1 MRAVLVREFG
11 PTDGVEIGEVDAPVK
26 LGTEVIVDVHA
37 AGMNPIDYK
46 TVLGKGAAK
55 AVEPLLPWV
64 PGGDVAGIVAQ
75 APYEAHDLQPG
86 DAVYGIANHWRTRG
100 TYAEQ
105 VVVPSL
111 ALAPK
116 PESLSFEEAAA
127 VPCAALTAWDAV
139 VRIAKARA
147 GQRILIHAG
156 AGGVG
161 HFAVQF
167 AKYFGATVATT
178 VSTRNVDF
186 ARSLGADE
194 VVDYTQARFEDA
206 LQKVDVVVD
215 LIGNVADDTGTRS
228 LDVLKHGGLYLNV
241 PTGSWPEYASAAA
254 ERGLRASAVK
264 VESDGSNLGIIGR
277 LIDAGDVRVEVQRA
291 YPLERVREAF
301 AELQGGH
308 VRGKLVLK
316 VR

>member
-11 PTDGVEIGEVDAPVK
+11 PTGQVEVGEAEAPLK

-37 AGMNPIDYK
+37 AGMNPIDFK
-46 TVLGKGAAK
+46 TVTGKGAAK
-55 AVEPLLPWV
+55 AIEPLLPWI
-64 PGGDVAGIVAQ
+64 PGGDVAGVVAQ
-75 APYEAHDLQPG
+75 SPYEAHDLQPG
-86 DAVYGIANHWRTRG
+86 DAVYGIVNHWRTRG
-100 TYAEQ
+100 SYAEQ
-105 VVVPSL
+105 AAVPSL
-111 ALAPK
+111 ALALK
-116 PESLSFEEAAA
+116 PETLSFEQAAA
-127 VPCAALTAWDAV
+127 VPCAGLTAWDAV

-167 AKYFGATVATT
+167 AKYFGAHVSTT

-186 ARSLGADE
+186 ARSLGADQ
-194 VVDYTQARFEDA
+194 VIDYTQQRFEDA
-206 LQKVDVVVD
+206 LQKVDVVID
-215 LIGNVADDTGTRS
+215 LVGNVADNTGTRS

-241 PTGSWPEYASAAA
+241 PTGSWPDYASAASA
-254 ERGLRASAVK
+254 RGLRASSVK
-264 VESDGSNLGIIGR
+264 VEADGSNLGIIGR
-277 LIDAGDVRVEVQRA
+277 LIDAGDVRVEVQHV
-291 YPLERVREAF
+291 YPLDHIHEAF
-301 AELQGGH
+301 SELEGGH

>member
-1 MRAVLVREFG
+1 MRAVLVQEFG
-11 PTDGVEIGEVDAPVK
+11 PTDTVEIGEIESPLK
-26 LGTEVIVDVHA
+26 LGTEVLVDVHA

-46 TVLGKGAAK
+46 TVIGKGAAK
-55 AVEPLLPWV
+55 AVEPLLPWI
-64 PGGDVAGIVAQ
+64 PGGDVAGIIAEG
-75 APYEAHDLQPG
+75 PYEAHDLQPG
-86 DAVYGIANHWRTRG
+86 DAVYGAVNHWRTRG
-100 TYAEQ
+100 SYAEQ
-105 VVVPSL
+105 AVVPSL

-116 PESLSFEEAAA
+116 PESLSFEKAAA

-139 VRIAKARA
+139 VRVAKARA

-167 AKYFGATVATT
+167 AKYFGAQVATT

-186 ARSLGADE
+186 VRSLGADE
-194 VVDYTQARFEDA
+194 VIDYTQQRFEDA

-215 LIGNVADDTGTRS
+215 LIGNVSDDTGTRS

-241 PTGSWPEYASAAA
+241 PTGSWSDYASVAA
-254 ERGLRASAVK
+254 ERGLRASSVK

-277 LIDAGDVRVEVQRA
+277 LIDAGDVRVEVQKA
-291 YPLERVREAF
+291 YPLAQVRDAF
-301 AELQGGH
+301 AELQRGH

>member
-11 PTDGVEIGEVDAPVK
+11 PTDRVEVGDAEAPLK
-26 LGTEVIVDVHA
+26 LGTEVVVDVHA

-46 TVLGKGAAK
+46 TVIGKGAAR
-55 AVEPLLPWV
+55 AVASLLPWI
-64 PGGDVAGIVAQ
+64 PGGDVAGVVAE

-86 DAVYGIANHWRTRG
+86 DAVYGIVNHWRTRG
-100 TYAEQ
+100 SFAEQ
-105 VVVPSL
+105 AVVPSL
-111 ALAPK
+111 ALALK
-116 PESLSFEEAAA
+116 PESLSFEQAAA

-139 VRIAKARA
+139 VRVAKARA

-167 AKYFGATVATT
+167 AKYFGAHVATT

-194 VVDYTQARFEDA
+194 VVDYTRDRFEDA

-215 LIGNVADDTGTRS
+215 LVGNASDDTGTRS

-254 ERGLRASAVK
+254 ARGLRASSVK

-277 LIDAGDVRVEVQRA
+277 LIDAGDVRVEVQHV
-291 YPLERVREAF
+291 YPLAKVHEAF
-301 AELQGGH
+301 SVLQGGH

-316 VR
+316 IR

>member
-11 PTDGVEIGEVDAPVK
+11 PTDGVEIGEIEAPLR
-26 LGTEVIVDVHA
+26 LGTEVLVDVHA
-37 AGMNPIDYK
+37 AGMNPIDFK
-46 TVLGKGAAK
+46 TVIGKGAAK
-55 AVEPLLPWV
+55 AVEPLLPWI
-64 PGGDVAGIVAQ
+64 PGGDIAGVVAE

-86 DAVYGIANHWRTRG
+86 DAVFGSVNHWRTRG
-100 TYAEQ
+100 SFAEQ
-105 VVVPSL
+105 AVVPSL
-111 ALAPK
+111 ALALK
-116 PESLSFEEAAA
+116 PQSLSFEEAAA

-167 AKYFGATVATT
+167 AKYFGAQVATT
-178 VSTRNVDF
+178 VSERNVDF
-186 ARSLGADE
+186 VRSLGADE
-194 VVDYTQARFEDA
+194 VVDYRAQRFEEV

-241 PTGSWPEYASAAA
+241 PTGSWPDYASVAA

-264 VESDGSNLGIIGR
+264 VEADGSNLGIIAR

-291 YPLERVREAF
+291 YPLESVHEAF
-301 AELQGGH
+301 DALQGGH
-308 VRGKLVLK
+308 VRGKLVLQ

>member
-11 PTDGVEIGEVDAPVK
+11 PTESVEIGEIDAPMK

-37 AGMNPIDYK
+37 AGMNPIDFK
-46 TVLGKGAAK
+46 TAIGKGAAK
-55 AVEPLLPWV
+55 AVEPLLPWI
-64 PGGDVAGIVAQ
+64 PGGDVAGVVAQ
-75 APYEAHDLQPG
+75 SPYEAHDLQPG
-86 DAVYGIANHWRTRG
+86 DAVFGAANHWRTRG
-100 TYAEQ
+100 SYAEQ
-105 VVVPSL
+105 AVVPSL

-127 VPCAALTAWDAV
+127 VPCAGLTAWDAV

-167 AKYFGATVATT
+167 AKYFGAHVATT
-178 VSTRNVDF
+178 VSERNVDF
-186 ARSLGADE
+186 VRSLGADE
-194 VVDYTQARFEDA
+194 VVDYRKDRFEDV

-241 PTGSWPEYASAAA
+241 PTGSWPDYASTAAD
-254 ERGLRASAVK
+254 RGMRASSVK
-264 VESDGSNLGIIGR
+264 VESDGGNLGIISR
-277 LIDAGDVRVEVQRA
+277 LIDAGDVRVEVQKV
-291 YPLERVREAF
+291 YPLEQVRDAF
-301 AELQGGH
+301 SELQGGH

>member
-1 MRAVLVREFG
+1 MQAVLVRAFG
-11 PTDGVEIGEVDAPVK
+11 PTDQVEVGEIEPPLR

-37 AGMNPIDYK
+37 AGMNPIDWK
-46 TVLGKGAAK
+46 TVAGKGAAK
-55 AVEPLLPWV
+55 AVAPLLPWV
-64 PGGDVAGIVAQ
+64 PGGDVAGVVAE
-75 APYEAHDLQPG
+75 APYEAHDLQVG

-100 TYAEQ
+100 SFAEQ
-105 VVVPSL
+105 VTVPSL

-116 PESLSFEEAAA
+116 PESLSFELAAA

-147 GQRILIHAG
+147 GQRILVHAG

-167 AKYFGATVATT
+167 AKYFGAHVATT
-178 VSTRNVDF
+178 VSGRNVDF

-194 VVDYTQARFEDA
+194 VVDYTRDRFEDV

-215 LIGNVADDTGTRS
+215 LVGDVSEDTGTRS

-241 PTGSWPEYASAAA
+241 PTGSWPEYAAASA
-254 ERGLRASAVK
+254 ERGLRSSSVK
-264 VESDGSNLGIIGR
+264 VEADGSNLGIIGR
-277 LIDAGDVRVEVQRA
+277 LIDAGDVRVELQHA
-291 YPLERVREAF
+291 YRMDEVHEAF

>member
-1 MRAVLVREFG
+1 MRAVLVRAFG
-11 PTDGVEIGEVDAPVK
+11 PTDSVEVGEAEAPLR
-26 LGTEVIVDVHA
+26 LGTEAIVDVHA

-46 TVLGKGAAK
+46 TVIGKGAAK
-55 AVEPLLPWV
+55 AVEPLLPWI
-64 PGGDVAGIVAQ
+64 PGGDVAGVVAE

-86 DAVYGIANHWRTRG
+86 DAVFGIVNHWRTRG
-100 TYAEQ
+100 SYAEQ
-105 VVVPSL
+105 AAVPSL
-111 ALAPK
+111 ALALK
-116 PESLSFEEAAA
+116 PESLSFAEAAA

-139 VRIAKARA
+139 VRVAKARA

-167 AKYFGATVATT
+167 AKYFGAHVATT
-178 VSTRNVDF
+178 VSERNVDF

-194 VVDYTQARFEDA
+194 VVDYTKVRFEDA

-215 LIGNVADDTGTRS
+215 LVGNVADDTGSRS

-264 VESDGSNLGIIGR
+264 VEADGSNLGIIGR
-277 LIDAGDVRVEVQRA
+277 LIDAGDVRVEVQHV
-291 YPLERVREAF
+291 YPLARVHDAF
-301 AELQGGH
+301 AELQRGH
-308 VRGKLVLK
+308 VRGKLVLQ

>member
-11 PTDGVEIGEVDAPVK
+11 PTDEVEVGEAQAPMK
-26 LGTEVIVDVHA
+26 LGTEVVVDVHA
-37 AGMNPIDYK
+37 AGMNPIDFK
-46 TVLGKGAAK
+46 TVIGKGAAK
-55 AVEPLLPWV
+55 AVEPLLPWI
-64 PGGDVAGIVAQ
+64 PGGDLAGVVAE

-86 DAVYGIANHWRTRG
+86 DAVFGIVNHWRTRG
-100 TYAEQ
+100 SYAEQ
-105 VVVPSL
+105 AVVPSL
-111 ALAPK
+111 ALALK
-116 PESLSFEEAAA
+116 PESLSFEQAAA

-147 GQRILIHAG
+147 GQRILVHAG

-167 AKYFGATVATT
+167 AKYFGAHVATT

-194 VVDYTQARFEDA
+194 VVDYTRDRFEDA
-206 LQKVDVVVD
+206 LQKVDVVID
-215 LIGNVADDTGTRS
+215 LVGNVADDTGTRS

-264 VESDGSNLGIIGR
+264 MESDGSNLGIIGR
-277 LIDAGDVRVEVQRA
+277 LIDAGDVRVEVQHV
-291 YPLERVREAF
+291 YPLDEVREAF
-301 AELQGGH
+301 AELQRGH

>member
-1 MRAVLVREFG
+1 MRAVLVRDFG
-11 PTDGVEIGEVDAPVK
+11 PTDGVEIGEIEAPMK

-37 AGMNPIDYK
+37 AGMNPIDFK
-46 TVLGKGAAK
+46 TVTGKGAAK

-64 PGGDVAGIVAQ
+64 PGGDVAGIVAA

-100 TYAEQ
+100 SFAEQ
-105 VVVPSL
+105 VAVPSL

-139 VRIAKARA
+139 VRVAKARA

-167 AKYFGATVATT
+167 AKYFGAQVATT
-178 VSTRNVDF
+178 VSERNVDF
-186 ARSLGADE
+186 VRSLGADE
-194 VVDYTQARFEDA
+194 VVDYGKDRFEDV

-241 PTGSWPEYASAAA
+241 PTGSWPDYASVAA
-254 ERGLRASAVK
+254 ERGLRASAIK
-264 VESDGSNLGIIGR
+264 VESDGSNLGIIAR
-277 LIDAGDVRVEVQRA
+277 LIDAGDVRVEVQKV
-291 YPLERVREAF
+291 YQLGQVHDAF
-301 AELQGGH
+301 ATLQGGH

>member
-1 MRAVLVREFG
+1 MRAVLVRAFG
-11 PTDGVEIGEVDAPVK
+11 PTDGVEIGEVEAPLK

-46 TVLGKGAAK
+46 TALGKGAAK
-55 AVEPLLPWV
+55 AVEPLLPWI
-64 PGGDVAGIVAQ
+64 PGGDVAGTVAE

-86 DAVYGIANHWRTRG
+86 DAVFGIVNHWRTRG
-100 TYAEQ
+100 SFAEQ
-105 VVVPSL
+105 AAVPSL
-111 ALAPK
+111 ALALK
-116 PESLSFEEAAA
+116 PESLSFAEAAA

-139 VRIAKARA
+139 VRVAKARA

-167 AKYFGATVATT
+167 AKYFGAHVATT
-178 VSTRNVDF
+178 VSERNVDF

-194 VVDYTQARFEDA
+194 VIDYSKVRFEDA

-215 LIGNVADDTGTRS
+215 LVGNVADDTGSRS

-254 ERGLRASAVK
+254 ARGLRASAVK
-264 VESDGSNLGIIGR
+264 VEADGSNLGIIGR
-277 LIDAGDVRVEVQRA
+277 LIDAGDVRVEVQQV
-291 YPLERVREAF
+291 YPLARVRDAF
-301 AELQGGH
+301 AELQRGH
-308 VRGKLVLK
+308 VRGKLVLQ

>member
-1 MRAVLVREFG
+1 MRAVLVRAFG
-11 PTDGVEIGEVDAPVK
+11 PTDDVEVGEAEAPLR
-26 LGTEVIVDVHA
+26 LGTEVLVDVHA
-37 AGMNPIDYK
+37 AGMNPIDWK
-46 TVLGKGAAK
+46 TIAGKGAAG
-55 AVEPLLPWV
+55 AVAPLLPWI
-64 PGGDVAGIVAQ
+64 PGGDVAGVVAE

-86 DAVYGIANHWRTRG
+86 DAVYGIANHWRTHG
-100 TYAEQ
+100 SFAEQ
-105 VVVPSL
+105 ASVPSL

-116 PESLSFEEAAA
+116 PESLSFELAAA

-147 GQRILIHAG
+147 GQRMLIHAG

-161 HFAVQF
+161 HFAVQL
-167 AKYFGATVATT
+167 AKYFGAHVATT
-178 VSTRNVDF
+178 VSSRNVDF

-194 VVDYTQARFEDA
+194 VIDYTRDRFEDA

-215 LIGNVADDTGTRS
+215 LVGNASHDTGTRS

-241 PTGSWPEYASAAA
+241 PTGSWPEYAAASA
-254 ERGLRASAVK
+254 ERGLRSSAVK
-264 VESDGSNLGIIGR
+264 VEADGSNLGIIGR
-277 LIDAGDVRVEVQRA
+277 LIDAGDVRVELQHA
-291 YPLERVREAF
+291 YRMEEIHEAL
-301 AELQGGH
+301 AELRGGH

>member
-11 PTDGVEIGEVDAPVK
+11 PTDGVEVGEVEAPLR
-26 LGTEVIVDVHA
+26 LGTEVVVDVHA
-37 AGMNPIDYK
+37 AGMNPVDFK
-46 TVLGKGAAK
+46 TVTGKGAAK

-64 PGGDVAGIVAQ
+64 PGGDVAGVVAQ
-75 APYEAHDLQPG
+75 APYEEHDLQPG
-86 DAVYGIANHWRTRG
+86 DAVFGIANHWRTRG
-100 TYAEQ
+100 SYAEQ

-139 VRIAKARA
+139 VRVAKARA

-161 HFAVQF
+161 HFAVQL
-167 AKYFGATVATT
+167 AKYFGAHVATT

-186 ARSLGADE
+186 ALSLGADE
-194 VVDYTQARFEDA
+194 VVDYTQERFEEK

-215 LIGNVADDTGTRS
+215 LVGNVADDTGTRS

-241 PTGSWPEYASAAA
+241 PTGSWADYAAAAA
-254 ERGLRASAVK
+254 ERGMRSSAVK

-277 LIDAGDVRVEVQRA
+277 LIDSGDVRVEVQHV
-291 YPLERVREAF
+291 YPLDRVHEAF
-301 AELQGGH
+301 AELQSGH
-308 VRGKLVLK
+308 VRGKLVLQ

>member
-11 PTDGVEIGEVDAPVK
+11 PTEDVEIGEIEAPLR
-26 LGTEVIVDVHA
+26 LGTEVLVDVHA
-37 AGMNPIDYK
+37 AGMNPIDFK

-55 AVEPLLPWV
+55 AVEPLLPWI
-64 PGGDVAGIVAQ
+64 PGGDIAGIVAE

-86 DAVYGIANHWRTRG
+86 DAVFGSVNHWRTRG
-100 TYAEQ
+100 SYAEQ
-105 VVVPSL
+105 AAVPSL
-111 ALAPK
+111 ALALK
-116 PESLSFEEAAA
+116 PQSLSFEEAAA

-167 AKYFGATVATT
+167 AKYFGAHVATT
-178 VSTRNVDF
+178 VSERNVDF
-186 ARSLGADE
+186 VRGLGADE
-194 VVDYTQARFEDA
+194 VVDYRAQRFEDV

-241 PTGSWPEYASAAA
+241 PTGSWPDYASVAT
-254 ERGLRASAVK
+254 ERGLRSSAVK
-264 VESDGSNLGIIGR
+264 VEADGSNLGIIGR
-277 LIDAGDVRVEVQRA
+277 LIDAGDVRVEVQRT
-291 YPLERVREAF
+291 YPLDRVHEAF
-301 AELQGGH
+301 DALQGGH

>member
-1 MRAVLVREFG
+1 MRAAIVREFG
-11 PTDGVEIGEVDAPVK
+11 PIEAVEVGEVDPPLR
-26 LGTEVIVDVHA
+26 LGTEVLVDVRA
-37 AGMNPIDYK
+37 AGINPIDWK
-46 TVLGKGAAK
+46 TVTGRGGAK

-64 PGGDVAGIVAQ
+64 PGGDVAGVVAE
-75 APYEAHDLQPG
+75 APFEAHDLQPG
-86 DAVYGIANHWRTRG
+86 DAVFGSANHWRTRG
-100 TYAEQ
+100 SYAEQ

-111 ALAPK
+111 AIAPK
-116 PESLSFEEAAA
+116 PESLTFEEAAA

-161 HFAVQF
+161 HFAVQL

-186 ARSLGADE
+186 VRELGADE
-194 VVDYTQARFEDA
+194 VVDYTSERFEER

-215 LIGNVADDTGTRS
+215 LVGNVADDTGTRS
-228 LDVLKHGGLYLNV
+228 LDVLKAGGLYLNV
-241 PTGSWPEYASAAA
+241 PTASWPEYPQATAAA
-254 ERGLRASAVK
+254 GLRASSVK
-264 VESDGSNLGIIGR
+264 MEADGSNLGIIGR
-277 LIDAGDVRVEVQRA
+277 LIDAGDVRVEVQRVYA
-291 YPLERVREAF
+291 LDEVREAL
-301 AELQGGH
+301 AEQQAGH
-308 VRGKLVLK
+308 VRGKLVLR

>member
-11 PTDGVEIGEVDAPVK
+11 PTDTVEVGDVDAPLK

-46 TVLGKGAAK
+46 TVIGKGAAQ
-55 AVEPLLPWV
+55 AVAPLLPWV
-64 PGGDVAGIVAQ
+64 PGGDVAGTVAQ

-86 DAVYGIANHWRTRG
+86 DAVFGAVNHWRTRG
-100 TYAEQ
+100 SYAEQ
-105 VVVPSL
+105 AVVPSL

-116 PESLSFEEAAA
+116 PESLSFTEAAA

-139 VRIAKARA
+139 VRVAKARA

-167 AKYFGATVATT
+167 AKYFGAQVATT
-178 VSTRNVDF
+178 VSERNVDF

-194 VVDYTQARFEDA
+194 VIDYTKVRFEEA
-206 LQKVDVVVD
+206 LQKVDVVID

-254 ERGLRASAVK
+254 ERGLRASSVK

-277 LIDAGDVRVEVQRA
+277 LIDAGDVRVEVQKV
-291 YPLERVREAF
+291 YPLEKVRDAF
-301 AELQGGH
+301 AELQRGH
-308 VRGKLVLK
+308 VRGKLVLQ

>member
-1 MRAVLVREFG
+1 MRAVLVRAFG
-11 PTDGVEIGEVDAPVK
+11 PTDQVEIGEIEAPLK

-46 TVLGKGAAK
+46 TTIGKGAAK
-55 AVEPLLPWV
+55 AVEPLLPWI
-64 PGGDVAGIVAQ
+64 PGGDMAGVVAE
-75 APYEAHDLQPG
+75 APYEAHDVQPG
-86 DAVYGIANHWRTRG
+86 DAVFGLVDHWRTRG
-100 TYAEQ
+100 SFAEQ
-105 VVVPSL
+105 AAVPSL

-167 AKYFGATVATT
+167 AKYFGAHVAATA
-178 VSTRNVDF
+178 SERNIDF
-186 ARSLGADE
+186 VRGLGADE
-194 VVDYTQARFEDA
+194 VVDYRKDRFEDV

-215 LIGNVADDTGTRS
+215 LIGNVQDDTGSRS

-241 PTGSWPEYASAAA
+241 PTGSWPDYAAA
-254 ERGLRASAVK
+254 TAARGLRASSVK
-264 VESDGSNLGIIGR
+264 VEPDGANLGIIGR
-277 LIDAGDVRVEVQRA
+277 LIDAGDVHVEVQQV
-291 YPLERVREAF
+291 YPLDRVHEAF
-301 AELQGGH
+301 ETLQGGH
-308 VRGKLVLK
+308 VRGKLVIS

>member
-11 PTDGVEIGEVDAPVK
+11 PTDQVEIGDIDAPLK
-26 LGTEVIVDVHA
+26 LGTEVLVDVHA
-37 AGMNPIDYK
+37 AGMNPIDFK
-46 TVLGKGAAK
+46 TVIGKGAAK

-64 PGGDVAGIVAQ
+64 PGGDVAGIVAES
-75 APYEAHDLQPG
+75 PYEAHDVQPG
-86 DAVYGIANHWRTRG
+86 DAVYGIVNHWRTRG
-100 TYAEQ
+100 SYAEQ
-105 VVVPSL
+105 AIVPSL

-116 PESLSFEEAAA
+116 PESLTFEEAAA

-139 VRIAKARA
+139 VRVAKARA
-147 GQRILIHAG
+147 GQRILVPAG

-167 AKYFGATVATT
+167 AKYFGAHVATT

-194 VVDYTQARFEDA
+194 VIDYTAERFEDA

-215 LIGNVADDTGTRS
+215 LVGNVADETGTRS
-228 LDVLKHGGLYLNV
+228 LDALKHGGLYLNV
-241 PTGSWPEYASAAA
+241 PTGSWPDYASAAA
-254 ERGLRASAVK
+254 ERGLRASSVK
-264 VESDGSNLGIIGR
+264 VEADGSNLGIIGR
-277 LIDAGDVRVEVQRA
+277 LIDAGDVRVEVQRV
-291 YPLERVREAF
+291 YPLDRVHEAF
-301 AELQGGH
+301 GVLQGGH
-308 VRGKLVLK
+308 VRGKLVLR

>member
-1 MRAVLVREFG
+1 MRAVLVRTFG
-11 PTDGVEIGEVDAPVK
+11 PTDQVEIGEIEAPLK

-46 TVLGKGAAK
+46 TATGKGAAK
-55 AVEPLLPWV
+55 AIEPLLPWI
-64 PGGDVAGIVAQ
+64 PGGDLAGIVAE
-75 APYEAHDLQPG
+75 APYEAHDVQPG
-86 DAVYGIANHWRTRG
+86 DAVFGLVDHWRMRG
-100 TYAEQ
+100 SFAEQ
-105 VVVPSL
+105 AAVPSL

-167 AKYFGATVATT
+167 AKYFGAHVATT
-178 VSTRNVDF
+178 ASERNIDF
-186 ARSLGADE
+186 VRGLGADE
-194 VVDYTQARFEDA
+194 VVDYRKDRFEDV

-215 LIGNVADDTGTRS
+215 LIGNVQDDTGSRS

-241 PTGSWPEYASAAA
+241 PTNSWPDYAKEAAA
-254 ERGLRASAVK
+254 RGLRASAVK
-264 VESDGSNLGIIGR
+264 VEPDGANLGIIGR
-277 LIDAGDVRVEVQRA
+277 LIDAGDVRVEVQQV
-291 YPLERVREAF
+291 YPMDRVHEAF
-301 AELQGGH
+301 ETLQGGH
-308 VRGKLVLK
+308 VRGKLVLA

>member
-11 PTDGVEIGEVDAPVK
+11 PTDGVEIGEIDAPLK

-37 AGMNPIDYK
+37 AGMNPIDFK

-55 AVEPLLPWV
+55 AVERLLPWI
-64 PGGDVAGIVAQ
+64 PGGDVAGTIAEG
-75 APYEAHDLQPG
+75 PYEAHDLQPG

-100 TYAEQ
+100 TFAEQ
-105 VVVPSL
+105 AVVPSL

-116 PESLSFEEAAA
+116 PESLSFAEAAA

-167 AKYFGATVATT
+167 AKYFGAHVATT
-178 VSTRNVDF
+178 VSTRNIEF

-194 VVDYTQARFEDA
+194 VVDYTQSRFEDA

-215 LIGNVADDTGTRS
+215 LIGNTADDTGTRS

-241 PTGSWPEYASAAA
+241 PTGSWPDYASVAA

-264 VESDGSNLGIIGR
+264 VEADGSNLGIIGR
-277 LIDAGDVRVEVQRA
+277 LIDAGDVRVEVQKV
-291 YPLERVREAF
+291 YPFEGVREAF

-308 VRGKLVLK
+308 VRGKIVLQ